1 MALNT
6 EVIVTA
12 NTRGAEQQIQQLTN
26 KNYGIK
32 LNFDSQPLGRITGQL
47 SEFNK
52 SLDAANARV
61 VAFGASAGA
70 IAVLEKTFKS
80 LINSTVEVQKSL
92 KDIQV
97 VLDAS
102 DAVINKFG
110 KSLFDVA
117 KNTGQSFSAVAEA
130 ATEFS
135 RQGLSM
141 EDTLRRTSEALILSR
156 LSGMSA
162 AQSVQ
167 TLTAT
172 VNSFAS
178 QAVTATEVVNKFANV
193 DAAFAVS
200 SKDLAE
206 GISRV
211 GASAAQ
217 SGVSIDE
224 LIALVTSAQQVTARG
239 GAVIGNSLKTIFT
252 RLERGKTQDLL
263 ESLGVS
269 TKDSEGKLKNSI
281 EMLKDLASVY
291 SSLNQ
296 GKQAEVAEKVGGVFQ
311 INILKAALGDLGKQY
326 SVYDNALK
334 VSASSTDEAI
344 QRNEKLNETY
354 AAQINRLQQGATQL
368 AASAGKQV
376 FGPSMDR
383 IIGAGNGIVDSLNN
397 VDSSSIGAKLGKGI
411 LDGIG
416 QILAGPGLVMIG
428 GVIIKLLGDFSKFA
442 GGSVKELLGLNGA
455 SKEQAAIQASI
466 TKLLEKNPSLLA
478 QINSEAKT
486 QNDQAKILLDFYT
499 KQTAQMQLQA
509 KLTAE
514 VASKVYSGGVRMG
527 EQGVP
532 VKKKA
537 DGYIPEFASEE
548 AQARMLGAKNPRAM
562 WGSGTIGGQRFIK
575 NSEETEIV
583 GYGSNGDSAVIPKY
597 AAGWVPNFAVDANG
611 EYIQGTKKR
620 KAQRSTATS
629 RKGQGILRGEID
641 AAGFAELLVPIE
653 PRESIAQSVSKN
665 DRDILVKNIAVR
677 TFKQGAIKEESRKD
691 AGKIVETIADA
702 SFPAITDYINNLS
715 PLGSPPLSKQD
726 LENSFKQGSD
736 AKGAYG
742 ALQAFAGSAFES
754 GITKA
759 IGYHAE
765 KSNANQGDFD
775 VRGGTNLKLLQELF
789 GLGTKLGDFK
799 ISDSTGNL
807 LSFAAKVVKEKGGR
821 GAASKI
827 KKAAAG
833 YIPNFADALH
843 DSIAREISA
852 GAPASDIYI
861 KKYGQLASA
870 NNPDGYGVFNKRDEG
885 SMSKEMRAIRRK
897 GYASGYIP
905 NFADDGSVDGSG
917 GLVSGGASALVNI
930 AFAMSLFKNNSKEAT
945 EATKQKAETLAKEK
959 EAQIQS
965 QQAIIKAKEAFIEA
979 KKGAQGMADSVR
991 NASRDIDFA
1000 NQKIKEL
1007 SRLSLGQKIGQI
1019 KDSVTS
1025 SGAYQGANKFLS
1037 GRGGTALTFAPI
1049 IAEQAASLIPQN
1061 SQGGRGASQAV
1072 SSLGT
1077 VASYAGAGAML
1088 GGPVGAGVGAGVGAA
1103 AGAIIEIPKVIK
1115 AFTDKLP
1122 ELTAQLDKAK
1132 DSFNK
1137 FKGPADEYLKAS
1149 DELNSAIENGS
1160 ANQEVLTKLIKARA
1174 EALAKLPVGD
1184 QANIL
1189 EARNSGGFIKERD
1202 YIVGKEQSGINETS
1216 RLEKAKKNEEISQA
1230 AAGTYLQRFFGGA
1243 NKNSSQFIGAVEGV
1257 KSQIF
1262 EGLADGKTGKEAQEK
1277 ISKIDTSQLDKI
1289 AKSQNPIGDL
1299 EQFLKSNNISQD
1311 VINNAG
1317 GVGRT
1322 VGGSEEI
1329 AQAIKKYIEDTKR
1342 AAAATEQA
1350 AAIQAES
1357 APKIIAENAARQQNA
1372 SAIEKQIGLIQAAT
1386 AAYESRMD
1394 YDQKTKSTQ
1403 RKFSTEMSQTRTSNI
1418 EEVIGSITG
1427 QTMQGTR
1434 EQYSNKISNVQENAA
1449 NEKQD
1454 ILEQAGNSMVKDV
1467 NKLFMGVYEQPK
1479 KKSGEAPGEMYEQGE
1494 GITKLMS
1501 NRFDTEANATSQP
1514 RDVREGKIAAVGK
1527 DEIMRQQGAGEN
1539 IKNALQQYGEGKT
1552 STEDFQ
1558 AVLTTEFS
1566 KLVDSGK
1573 ADSQQLQNLVHA
1585 NVQKGEELKKAVK
1598 DVQTS
1603 ASNETK
1609 KLQEEMQKM
1618 VVLQGLMASTK
1629 TFGGGMAALE
1639 TGKTTSTPELA
1650 GLLGAGAIKQ
1660 KNKEDK
1666 QRLINSG
1673 LELSSADVGNRGI
1686 AENYMKVN
1694 RVLRDKYQ
1702 GGMPSGT
1709 NIGSA
1714 GAGGAEGMM
1723 VSEIQKAMTKDLEQT
1738 RKSFKGKPQEYQEMN
1753 TKAENAMI
1761 VNATARK
1768 AEDVDKLS
1776 GKDRDAAL
1784 TEAIKNIALVKV
1796 AQETGDRTLLTK
1808 GGAGGIKDNETAGLL
1823 SKMFENNKTPDEKL
1837 LAVQEESAATLKDIY
1852 EAIKGNDKGV
1862 EEMGKDPAVEQ
1873 FKAQLSNPVNY
1884 NKYPKEVEQ
1893 VVKAQLANPVD
1904 YKFKEEEQVKAREA
1918 DRQGRIQKVA
1928 RQMKNAEIYHSSS
1941 DNYNSSL
1948 RGINGNNNKYDFQFI
1963 KESNPIL
1970 TDDEAAMIGGLKSG
1984 YLGLATARV
1993 DKQMA
1998 KEDAQKKQQQEK
2010 QQKEAAGGQT
2020 GGGQTGGGQTGGG
2033 NVSVSAP
2040 INVNVNIGGGGAGG
2054 TQAQVNAKMPEFNAK
2069 VQASVAKIATEMFQ
2083 LKDRVDR
2090 MSLGGNGANIPVTK
2104 PASQPATM
2112 TA

>member
-1037 GRGGTALTFAPI
+1037 GRGGTALTFAPLI
-1049 IAEQAASLIPQN
+1049 TEQVSSLIPQN

-1072 SSLGT
+1072 SSIGT
-1077 VASYAGAGAML
+1077 IASYAGAGAML
-1088 GGPVGAGVGAGVGAA
+1088 GGPFAPITAAVGGV
-1103 AGAIIEIPKVIK
+1103 AGAIIEIPKVIS

-1122 ELTAQLDKAK
+1122 ELTARLDSAK
-1132 DSFNK
+1132 DSFNN
-1137 FKGPADEYLKAS
+1137 FNGPAEEYLRVS
-1149 DELNSAIENGS
+1149 DELNSAMEGGVAS
-1160 ANQEVLTKLIKARA
+1160 EQQVSKLLQQRA
-1174 EALAKLPVGD
+1174 EALQKFSPEK
-1184 QANIL
+1184 QQEIL
-1189 EARNSGGFIKERD
+1189 TARNTGGFRAEVGVGNEQRESNKKEITQAQKSVDLASLLKASSGG
-1202 YIVGKEQSGINETS
+1202 GQSKDVTNKIND
-1216 RLEKAKKNEEISQA
+1216 A
-1230 AAGTYLQRFFGGA
+1230 
-1243 NKNSSQFIGAVEGV
+1243 
-1257 KSQIF
+1257 IF
-1262 EGLADGKTGKEAQEK
+1262 EGITKGTTGKDRLDLV
-1277 ISKIDTSQLDKI
+1277 SKIDTNQLRSDVK
-1289 AKSQNPIGDL
+1289 
-1299 EQFLKSNNISQD
+1299 NNGLSS
-1311 VINNAG
+1311 
-1317 GVGRT
+1317 T
-1322 VGGSEEI
+1322 VGKLTGNEDLGTAANNLVFFAKDVVKASDEEI
-1329 AQAIKKYIEDTKR
+1329 DSIIKRIE
-1342 AAAATEQA
+1342 
-1350 AAIQAES
+1350 
-1357 APKIIAENAARQQNA
+1357 KIKENAALEEQSAEITAKMAEKRKAELQAVQQNA

-1479 KKSGEAPGEMYEQGE
+1479 KKSGGAPGEMYEQGE

-1501 NRFDTEANATSQP
+1501 NRFETEANATSQP

-1552 STEDFQ
+1552 STKDFQ

-1573 ADSQQLQNLVHA
+1573 ADGQQLQNLVHA

-1837 LAVQEESAATLKDIY
+1837 LAVQEGSAATLKDIY

-1862 EEMGKDPAVEQ
+1862 EEMGKNPAVEQ
-1873 FKAQLSNPVNY
+1873 VKAQLANPVDY
-1884 NKYPKEVEQ
+1884 SKYPKEVEQ

-1928 RQMKNAEIYHSSS
+1928 RQMKNAELYHSSS
-1941 DNYNSSL
+1941 DNNNYNSNL
-1948 RGINGNNNKYDFQFI
+1948 RGLNGNNNKYDFQHI
-1963 KESNPIL
+1963 KESNPTL

-2104 PASQPATM
+2104 PASQPA
-2112 TA
+2112 